1 MYVKIELRSSP
12 SIFTHPIHI
21 QYNMSLISYRNTI
34 MYWTFSGVLI
44 LDPIILHGMAN
55 VYKDSSIT
63 NTSSIITACII
74 SYTFIYITIF
84 LTPISKL
91 VDECFT
97 EVTPSIIASA
107 SAERL
112 PELEDKRFDIL

>member
-1 MYVKIELRSSP
+1 M
-12 SIFTHPIHI
+12 TH
-21 QYNMSLISYRNTI
+21 NMSLVSYRNTI

-55 VYKDSSIT
+55 IYKDSSIT
-63 NTSSIITACII
+63 NMSSIITACMI

-97 EVTPSIIASA
+97 EEIVTPSIIASA

-112 PELEDKRFDIL
+112 PALEDKRFDIL